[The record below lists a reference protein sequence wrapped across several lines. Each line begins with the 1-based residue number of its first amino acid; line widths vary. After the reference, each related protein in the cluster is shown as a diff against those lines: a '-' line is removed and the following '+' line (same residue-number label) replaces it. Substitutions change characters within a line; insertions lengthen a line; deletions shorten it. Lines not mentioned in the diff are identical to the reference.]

1 MDNRRLQG
9 LDGLRGIAALGV
21 VAYHYDEND
30 FYYGLLGVELFFVI
44 SGFVILM
51 SLEKANSLAEFALH
65 RAARLYPAYWLSVFV
80 AGGFLLAAGRTS
92 IETVL
97 VNATMLQGFFNRR
110 DLIDPY
116 WTLTYELWFYVMT
129 AALLAL
135 GGIRYVDRFA
145 LAWIIT
151 MTGLRVAMLLTH
163 HGHGVFDFWLF
174 RLLFMPLF
182 GNLFIAGMMLY
193 RLHSGRTNP
202 ATWIALLAAGI
213 YSSFG
218 RPDWAAITP
227 TIYFCAN
234 TALIGAVYLATTR
247 LALTNRA
254 LVWLGA
260 CSYSLYLLHEAVFM
274 IVGHSLLA
282 IAVAIMLARLS
293 RAYIERPAQLWARG
307 KKRLVNVFA
316 ASLHEGL
323 NDQ

>member
-1 MDNRRLQG
+1 MDNRRLRG

-30 FYYGLLGVELFFVI
+30 YYYGLLGVELFFVI

-65 RAARLYPAYWLSVFV
+65 RAARLYPAYWLSVLV
-80 AGGFLLAAGRTS
+80 AGGFLMTAGRTS
-92 IETVL
+92 IEIVL
-97 VNATMLQGFFNRR
+97 VNATMLQGFFNQRN
-110 DLIDPY
+110 LIDPY
-116 WTLTYELWFYVMT
+116 WTLTYELWFYVVMG
-129 AALLAL
+129 ALFAL

-145 LAWIIT
+145 LAWIVT
-151 MTGLRVAMLLTH
+151 MTGLRVAMLLTN
-163 HGHGVFDFWLF
+163 HGHFWLF
-174 RLLFMPLF
+174 QLLFMPLF

-202 ATWIALLAAGI
+202 ATWIALLAAGL

-234 TALIGAVYLATTR
+234 TAFIGAVYLATTR

-260 CSYSLYLLHEAVFM
+260 CSYSLYLLHDAVFM
-274 IVGHSLLA
+274 IAGHSLLA
-282 IAVAIMLARLS
+282 IAAAIMLARLS

-307 KKRLVNVFA
+307 KNA
-316 ASLHEGL
+316 
-323 NDQ
+323 